1 MLAALPPALL
11 AEARLLRER
20 AMSQLQSRNI
30 FGLSHRL
37 GGRRNIM
44 DIGSRGIS
52 DAIDRAVGS
61 GLSSEPG
68 RRTTS
73 GVVSSGNK
81 ENLEE
86 GKALVDTPALK
97 AILRLLRL
105 AQVWFVFAFGI
116 VGLSLIRFCS
126 CPNWLSPI
134 LLLSSGP

>member
-61 GLSSEPG
+61 GLSSEAG

-73 GVVSSGNK
+73 GIISSGKK

-86 GKALVDTPALK
+86 GKPLVDTPALK

-105 AQVWFVFAFGI
+105 AQVWFVLAVGI
-116 VGLSLIRFCS
+116 VGSSLIC
-126 CPNWLSPI
+126 
-134 LLLSSGP
+134 LLIFPCFIMSLCFFSL

>member
-1 MLAALPPALL
+1 VLAALPPALL

-44 DIGSRGIS
+44 EIASRGIS

-61 GLSSEPG
+61 GLEAGRKTASS
-68 RRTTS
+68 TTI
-73 GVVSSGNK
+73 SSGNQGK
-81 ENLEE
+81 VEE
-86 GKALVDTPALK
+86 GKPLVDTPALK

-105 AQVWFVFAFGI
+105 AQVC
-116 VGLSLIRFCS
+116 LTCT
-126 CPNWLSPI
+126 
-134 LLLSSGP
+134 